1 VEGTHQFTAVIMRS
15 APVPIGCA
23 HLFAWGV
30 GVSGWAEGGGVEMCW
45 KRYDEGEESKEG
57 HGSEEGFGW
66 HTGVLMVGL
75 TKM

>member
-1 VEGTHQFTAVIMRS
+1 
-15 APVPIGCA
+15 
-23 HLFAWGV
+23 LFAWGV